1 MKRAYTH
8 GELYR
13 TTDDDELWMLGVE
26 PAPRTITGLEDTDPA
41 IETLPPRRMPRA
53 TEGR

>member
-1 MKRAYTH
+1 VKRAYTH

-13 TTDDDELWMLGVE
+13 TTDEDELWMLGVE
-26 PAPRTITGLEDTDPA
+26 AKPPAITGLEDTDPA
-41 IETLPPRRMPRA
+41 IETPPRRMPRA